1 MERLTYLPDT
11 IDPTDLAETIADIE
25 RTIQDASVDKDVVK
39 RTRETEISIT
49 GGVPMKIGDVLSN
62 EELSAQAIQTARGI
76 RHDFY
81 QNVAR
86 IPEENVEA
94 SEAENERKVF
104 AYLEVLQRARD
115 GGYNGNS
122 TRVSTFSE
130 FYVGEYIISSKSMK
144 EVLTR
149 YQPSTSSDTDN
160 GE

>member
-1 MERLTYLPDT
+1 MEKLSYLPDT

-25 RTIQDASVDKDVVK
+25 QTIQDATVDKEMVK
-39 RTRETEISIT
+39 RTQDTVVIVSE
-49 GGVPMKIGDVLSN
+49 GVPIKIRDVLSN
-62 EELSAQAIQTARGI
+62 EELSAQAIQAARGI

-94 SEAENERKVF
+94 SEAENEKKVF
-104 AYLEVLQRARD
+104 AYLEVLQRARK
-115 GGYNGNS
+115 GRYNGNS

-149 YQPSTSSDTDN
+149 YQPSSSFNTDH